1 PSHLDVR
8 GFSYLSFWVRGERG
22 GEAFRIKIA
31 DKAWAAR
38 EDGLTAGPVSEFL
51 PGGVTK
57 EWREVLI
64 PLEIHSSLR
73 REAMAF
79 LTFDFDTPGRH
90 TVYVDDISFKK
101 NPGIPT
107 PVTPKAPTPMAKR
120 KDLPRAMWVWEPLPL
135 LLKPARRA
143 DFFRF
148 CKRERI
154 GRVWLQIP
162 IRIVRPPGTGGY
174 ALPSPGEEFDVEISH
189 PAELRSFLSDA
200 HGQGIRVEALD
211 GAPEYAAKRYHRVVL
226 AVVDAVIA
234 FNRGSPP
241 DDRFD
246 GVHFDIEPYLLI
258 GWHVRELREPILA
271 EFLELNLE
279 CLRRIRS
286 QSEMTY
292 GIDIPFWWQ
301 SPDPET
307 GEAIAAVAFRGAR
320 KAASFHLI
328 DRLDFVGV
336 MNYRNA
342 ADGADG
348 MLAHGLELLESAEK
362 SRKARL
368 YMGVE
373 TITEPPI
380 EVWFA
385 SGLPKRDFG
394 KILSARAQDLLS
406 ESRINGFRMR
416 VLDDGAHLHLGIEI
430 PPGASPERKE
440 AASGTIARIARIL
453 APPDSDSTGSRTKEI
468 TQAALRKLSR
478 DPEWRDPKLRDIP
491 HPSGEESYPG
501 FQATSVFLPKITFGS
516 RSISDMRSELEAA
529 EEEFRDYERYSGI
542 AVHHYESY
550 RRMVESSNR

>member
-1 PSHLDVR
+1 
-8 GFSYLSFWVRGERG
+8 
-22 GEAFRIKIA
+22 
-31 DKAWAAR
+31 
-38 EDGLTAGPVSEFL
+38 
-51 PGGVTK
+51 
-57 EWREVLI
+57 
-64 PLEIHSSLR
+64 
-73 REAMAF
+73 M
-79 LTFDFDTPGRH
+79 TFDFDAPGRH
-90 TVYVDDISFKK
+90 TIYVDDISFKK
-101 NPGIPT
+101 DPGIPT
-107 PVTPKAPTPMAKR
+107 PVTAKAPATRAKR

-135 LLKPARRA
+135 LLEPSRRA

-154 GRVWLQIP
+154 GRVWMQLP
-162 IRIVRPPGTGGY
+162 VRIVRPHGTSGY
-174 ALPSPGEEFDVEISH
+174 ALPPPEEEFDVEISH
-189 PAELRSFLSDA
+189 PAELRSFLSEA
-200 HGQGIRVEALD
+200 HREGIRVEALD
-211 GAPEYAAKRYHRVVL
+211 GAPEYAGKKYHRLPL

-234 FNRGSPP
+234 FNRGTSP

-258 GWHVRELREPILA
+258 GWHARERRERILT

-292 GIDIPFWWQ
+292 GVDIPFWWQ
-301 SPDPET
+301 SPDPDT
-307 GEAIAAVAFRGAR
+307 GEAIAAVAFQGAR

-336 MNYRNA
+336 MNYRNT

-348 MLAHGLELLESAEK
+348 MLARGLELLEYAET

-385 SGLPKRDFG
+385 SGLPKGDFG
-394 KILSARAQDLLS
+394 KILSVRAEDLLS

-440 AASGTIARIARIL
+440 AASRTITRIAEL
-453 APPDSDSTGSRTKEI
+453 LVPPDSDSTESRAKEVA
-468 TQAALRKLSR
+468 QAALRKLSR

-491 HPSGEESYPG
+491 HPSGEKSYSG
-501 FQATSVFLPKITFGS
+501 FQATSVFLSKITFGS
-516 RSISDMRSELEAA
+516 GSIAEMRSELEAA
-529 EEEFRDYERYSGI
+529 EEEFREYERYSGI
-542 AVHHYESY
+542 AVHHYGSY